1 MSQHSLR
8 DDDDGGDDGSLPG
21 PHKGHAQRLHDK
33 SSGKRRP
40 LPPPE
45 RTTAGRAVLEEV
57 QQLKAELAKARADAA
72 AAVALASER
81 DQTGLGGSVDR
92 LRSRA
97 CYRDCCWLPGRG
109 KYSYALVCLGAGVQP
124 VMPRRPGA
132 SLANPNKAARR
143 VTAVEFAS
151 DSED

>member
-8 DDDDGGDDGSLPG
+8 DDDDGDDDSLPG
-21 PHKGHAQRLHDK
+21 PSKGHAQRLHDK

-40 LPPPE
+40 LPLPPRTQAAE
-45 RTTAGRAVLEEV
+45 RPVVEEL

-81 DQTGLGGSVDR
+81 EQTGLGGSVDR

-97 CYRDCCWLPGRG
+97 CHHD
-109 KYSYALVCLGAGVQP
+109 SY
-124 VMPRRPGA
+124 
-132 SLANPNKAARR
+132 
-143 VTAVEFAS
+143 
-151 DSED
+151 